1 MKVKKCG
8 IIVLFAFS
16 AMITGCKCVYVTSEH
31 KAKIA
36 QYRANGRLAEA
47 RAEMGRTVSLAPTM
61 AWALVPGAN
70 QIHIMR
76 KINQSPYASKIQRDY
91 PGLTSSL
98 GTEGSMAIIFSWIPY
113 VYYFS
118 MPIEMGTCVSDV
130 FALNNLVWMYH
141 VESKG
146 KLKD

>member
-1 MKVKKCG
+1 MVRKMKKCG
-8 IIVLFAFS
+8 IIGLLALS

-31 KAKIA
+31 RAKIE
-36 QYRANGRLAEA
+36 QYRADGRLAEA
-47 RAEMGRTVSLAPTM
+47 MAEMGRTVSLGPTM

-91 PGLTSSL
+91 PGLTESL
-98 GTEGSMAIIFSWIPY
+98 GRDGTAAILFSWIPY
-113 VYYFS
+113 VYYFT

-130 FALNNLVWMYH
+130 FALNNLAWMYH
-141 VESKG
+141 IESKG
-146 KLKD
+146 K

>member
-8 IIVLFAFS
+8 AIVLLALA
-16 AMITGCKCVYVTSEH
+16 AMITGCKCLNVTPEH

-36 QYRANGRLAEA
+36 QYRADGRLAEA
-47 RAEMGRTVSLAPTM
+47 RDEIGRTVSLAPTM

-76 KINQSPYASKIQRDY
+76 KINQSPYASKIQSDY
-91 PGLTSSL
+91 PGLTGSL
-98 GTEGSMAIIFSWIPY
+98 GAEGTMAILFSWIPY

-130 FALNNLVWMYH
+130 FALNNLAWMYH

-146 KLKD
+146 K